1 MSLLLLMGLMT
12 SAASPPAGPG
22 VGEDA
27 LLFSLPALNEEV
39 AIELVRNDHVSL
51 GDLTGPLATYPSTA
65 VVVYFFSRVEGS
77 DALEALNRCHRKFDK
92 VDVRFVAIATDGGDM
107 AALSEWVRKQKLT
120 YPVLRDNH
128 QIVSGRYG
136 IGSLPWSYIIDG
148 DGRIHAI
155 GAPTPEELEAEVEA
169 SLGALLVD

>member
-1 MSLLLLMGLMT
+1 MQIALLLYEGLT
-12 SAASPPAGPG
+12 TLDVIGPY
-22 VGEDA
+22 ET
-27 LLFSLPALNEEV
+27 LCRLP
-39 AIELVRNDHVSL
+39 D
-51 GDLTGPLATYPSTA
+51 
-65 VVVYFFSRVEGS
+65 
-77 DALEALNRCHRKFDK
+77 

-148 DGRIHAI
+148 NGRIHAI